1 MSADD
6 DSRVVS
12 PGGIPNGHYTASIDD
27 FSPDKEI
34 AKLQKENGRIK
45 VTLYSKV

>member
-6 DSRVVS
+6 DFRVVS
-12 PGGIPNGHYTASIDD
+12 PGAIPNGHYTDD

-34 AKLQKENGRIK
+34 AKLQQENGRIK
-45 VTLYSKV
+45 VT